1 VNQGIT
7 VHRPSWIGIDDRDE
21 WREADVVAAADKSPR
36 LHILPRFCIESY
48 LCDPGELWTALPA
61 SQRDRVAEGINV
73 LQKLR
78 DAPIL
83 PPPDLIALFDRILA
97 QLPQAGPP

>member
-1 VNQGIT
+1 
-7 VHRPSWIGIDDRDE
+7 
-21 WREADVVAAADKSPR
+21 
-36 LHILPRFCIESY
+36 
-48 LCDPGELWTALPA
+48 LPA